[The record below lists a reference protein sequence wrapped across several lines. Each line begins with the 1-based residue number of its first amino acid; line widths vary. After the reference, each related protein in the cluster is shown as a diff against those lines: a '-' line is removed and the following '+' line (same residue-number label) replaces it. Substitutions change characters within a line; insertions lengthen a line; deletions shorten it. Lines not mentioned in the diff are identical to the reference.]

1 MIDNPDIFA
10 YRAGKRWQWMAPLSG
25 GIFTGRLTYSRKSS
39 ALRAGR
45 RAFAKLLRSLG
56 QGDMP

>member
-1 MIDNPDIFA
+1 MTTAPDIFA

-25 GIFTGRLTYSRKSS
+25 GIFTGRYTYASKAS
-39 ALRAGR
+39 AMRAGR